1 MLEEKGIPYRYRE
14 YTEEPLSEKE
24 IKETLAVL
32 GVKPREVL
40 RRNDRAFREEGLS
53 GTEPDSLL
61 IQKMAEHPTLLQRP
75 IGVLGNK
82 AAIGRPPERLLDL
95 LQDGR

>member
-1 MLEEKGIPYRYRE
+1 MLGIP
-14 YTEEPLSEKE
+14 PGK
-24 IKETLAVL
+24 
-32 GVKPREVL
+32 VL

-75 IGVLGNK
+75 IGVLGDK
-82 AAIGRPPERLLDL
+82 AVLGRPPELLLSLFD
-95 LQDGR
+95 D